1 MSSSQM
7 EDLVFLYFIF
17 IFILFY
23 SLFFSFIIFLFLE
36 YRIRV
41 SDSYE
46 SQDMENKE
54 EGSRPK
60 DIIQYGYCYKTSMWT
75 DFG

>member
-1 MSSSQM
+1 MEGYLSSSQI

-17 IFILFY
+17 IFFSFY

-36 YRIRV
+36 HRVRV

-46 SQDMENKE
+46 SQDVENKR
-54 EGSRPK
+54 EGSRLK
-60 DIIQYGYCYKTSMWT
+60 DVI
-75 DFG
+75 